1 MLEINQLTVA
11 YDERPVLRDFSL
23 RMKEGE
29 ITALVGESGS
39 GKPPLSAPFWGFCRQ
54 GVP

>member
-23 RMKEGE
+23 RMKDGGNHS
-29 ITALVGESGS
+29 LG
-39 GKPPLSAPFWGFCRQ
+39 W
-54 GVP
+54 